1 MHDELTGLY
10 NRFGYDVL
18 LSKMDISTVHLL
30 MIDADDFKSVND
42 NYGHEIGDKILVKIA
57 KVLKKNF
64 RADDCICR
72 IGGDEFTVVM
82 VHTNYSHRALIK
94 SKLGKVNRELMD
106 TEDGLPPISV
116 SVGIAHGSEATDD
129 IDLLKRADYAMYQLK
144 RNGKRGYRFYDGQR
158 ME

>member
-1 MHDELTGLY
+1 
-10 NRFGYDVL
+10 
-18 LSKMDISTVHLL
+18 
-30 MIDADDFKSVND
+30 
-42 NYGHEIGDKILVKIA
+42 
-57 KVLKKNF
+57 
-64 RADDCICR
+64 
-72 IGGDEFTVVM
+72 M